1 MVAKL
6 GFIVDGSGWDPAN
19 IIGSIYPQPTVAN
32 IGLLNAD
39 GVTMLAGA
47 APTKIGSPVMGDG
60 YQTLNGYNAG
70 YDTGIADT
78 PIKTMMAL
86 VKPVIGGSLRSLA
99 IGSYHGGNG
108 TPPVPQGDTFVIDP
122 VNLTVRA
129 IGSTTTG
136 VATSSLNLTTADL
149 TKFMLLVADYSAAG
163 VQLHMFREGALV
175 SAPLAAFTTRA
186 IPTSTIRLGIGYDI
200 SIATG
205 GLNGPIQE
213 SAWGLWSGVNLATEE
228 KSRMYS
234 TFKNMLSNVIAIS

>member
-47 APTKIGSPVMGDG
+47 KPTQIGSPVMGGG

-70 YDTGIADT
+70 YDTGVEDT
-78 PIKTMMAL
+78 PVKTMMAL
-86 VKPVIGGSLRSLA
+86 VKPVISGSLRSLVM
-99 IGSYHGGNG
+99 GSYHGGNG

-122 VNLTVRA
+122 VNLTARA

-136 VATSSLNLTTADL
+136 VATSSLALTAADL

-163 VQLHMFREGALV
+163 VQLHMFRDGALV
-175 SAPLAAFTTRA
+175 SATLAAFTTRA
-186 IPTSTIRLGIGYDI
+186 IPASTIRLGIGYDI
-200 SIATG
+200 STSTG
-205 GLNGPIQE
+205 GVNGPIQE
-213 SAWGLWSGVNLATEE
+213 SAWGLWSGVNLTTAE
-228 KSRMYS
+228 KASIYS
-234 TFKNMLSNVIAIS
+234 TLKSMLSAQIAIS

>member
-19 IIGSIYPQPTVAN
+19 IIGSIYPQPTVSN

-47 APTKIGSPVMGDG
+47 APTQIGSPVMGAG

-86 VKPVIGGSLRSLA
+86 VKPVISGSLRSLVM
-99 IGSYHGGNG
+99 GSYHGGNG

-136 VATSSLNLTTADL
+136 VATSSLTLTSADL

-213 SAWGLWSGVNLATEE
+213 SAWGLWSGVNLTTEE
-228 KSRMYS
+228 KLSMYS
-234 TFKNMLSNVIAIS
+234 KFKNMLANVITIS

>member
-39 GVTMLAGA
+39 GITMLAGA
-47 APTKIGSPVMGDG
+47 APTQIGSPVMGAG

-78 PIKTMMAL
+78 ITKTIMFL
-86 VKPVIGGSLRSLA
+86 GKPVVSGTKRSVG

-122 VNLTVRA
+122 TALTLRA
-129 IGSTTTG
+129 IGSTSTG
-136 VATSSLNLTTADL
+136 SAQSQLDNTALDL
-149 TKFMLLVADYSAAG
+149 TKFQLYIADFTASTVQVG
-163 VQLHMFREGALV
+163 VFKNGALV
-175 SAPLAAFTTRA
+175 SGPVSAATGRS
-186 IPTSTIRLGIGYDI
+186 IPTSNLRIGVGYDI
-200 SIATG
+200 QVVAG
-205 GLNGPIQE
+205 GLDGPVQIA
-213 SAWGLWSGVNLATEE
+213 AWGIWSGVNLSATE
-228 KSRMYS
+228 KSSIYS
-234 TFKNMLSNVIAIS
+234 TLKNMLGSVISIS